1 MIKALTT
8 LLLSLTLYAPQPA
21 QSNAN
26 EGFKSNLLA
35 QASQNKKTENMS
47 EKEFRKRVR
56 EAVFEACNNTAPIK
70 DTNTRKESCECYSKK
85 YEKRYTTQT
94 LVDINSWSNKNQEN
108 AEIVVIMMSP
118 EAAKCGII

>member
-1 MIKALTT
+1 MLLT
-8 LLLSLTLYAPQPA
+8 LTLYTPQQA
-21 QSNAN
+21 QSTTD
-26 EGFKSNLLA
+26 EGFKNNLLA
-35 QASQNKKTENMS
+35 QARQNENTEKLS
-47 EKEFRKRVR
+47 VKEFRKRVR

-85 YEKRYTTQT
+85 YEKRYTTKS
-94 LVDINSWSNKNQEN
+94 LLDINSWSNKNQEN